1 MYTDV
6 NDLDFAQRTPDNLYP
21 FESQLN
27 PASGWDCTNFHQ
39 MLYGGGT
46 AQVYHETDVPSWHPF
61 LPQFWNGTCDEGQ
74 LTAEGLTDAV
84 KHGKVSLLKTFQK
97 NAS

>member
-1 MYTDV
+1 
-6 NDLDFAQRTPDNLYP
+6 
-21 FESQLN
+21 
-27 PASGWDCTNFHQ
+27 

-74 LTAEGLTDAV
+74 LTAEGLADAA
-84 KHGKVSLLKTFQK
+84 KHGQVSLMKAFQGK
-97 NAS
+97 RELIQVINSAGLLVCLS